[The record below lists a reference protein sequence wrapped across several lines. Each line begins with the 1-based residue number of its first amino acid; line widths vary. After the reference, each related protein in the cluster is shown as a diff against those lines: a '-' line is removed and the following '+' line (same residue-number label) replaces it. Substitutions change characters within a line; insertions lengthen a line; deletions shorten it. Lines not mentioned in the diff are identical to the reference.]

1 MTERQTEM
9 TAPRSTAPAR
19 LVLAPRAA
27 GPQRTTLLAW
37 LHRDP
42 RYRALVRDAGPGGG
56 AGGRAGFSDAVII
69 AVVAQGLLPG
79 LFNLVQS
86 WVDQQRTE
94 VSIRLQVG
102 DSEVEIQVNG
112 RTDAAKLFD
121 EAQRALRPTDPG
133 NEITPEG

>member
-1 MTERQTEM
+1 M

-27 GPQRTTLLAW
+27 GPQRMTLLAW

-42 RYRALVRDAGPGGG
+42 RYRALVRDAGQSG
-56 AGGRAGFSDAVII
+56 GGRAGFSDAVII

-133 NEITPEG
+133 NEITPGG